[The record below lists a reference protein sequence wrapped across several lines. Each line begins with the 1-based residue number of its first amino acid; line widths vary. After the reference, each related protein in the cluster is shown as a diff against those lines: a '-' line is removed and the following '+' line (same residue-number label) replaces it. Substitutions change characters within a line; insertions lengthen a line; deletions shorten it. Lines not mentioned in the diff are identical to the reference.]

1 MHNDGV
7 ADTETNGKQA
17 AIDAISRA
25 QDALARAVEEL
36 DKLPAL
42 DVHSIHLTAHALNNF
57 LTVSRGVLDLLIPAL
72 CEHPDRQVVLWL
84 EGLSHATDLMAHTVS
99 QLMTNAVSLPTMLRL
114 EDVDV
119 ERLVERACAYYR
131 RTAEQ
136 KGIDR
141 LLGALPEVLRRSP
154 SQLAVL
160 GSGEA
165 RYEEGLAALAADW
178 PGRVAVH
185 AGFDEGLAHRI
196 EAGADVFLMPSRF
209 EPCGLNQM
217 YSLRYGTVPVVH
229 ATGGLDD
236 TVLEFDPVSGRGTGF
251 KFSPHTDEAFGRR
264 RQNARNFAE
273 LAVGAGLGCL
283 RLFADAVFFDPV
295 HEPDG
300 NLVEKDGRQHHGEH
314 AERVRR

>member
-7 ADTETNGKQA
+7 PDTETNGKQA
-17 AIDAISRA
+17 AIDAICRA

-72 CEHPDRQVVLWL
+72 REHPDRQVVLWL

-136 KGIDR
+136 KGIELAFSATPGVPAVRTDR
-141 LLGALPEVLRRSP
+141 VIVAAVLDNLLSNAVKYSPPDRQIWVEVRGERDGVSCAVRDEGPGLSAEEQARLFQPGVRLGATP
-154 SQLAVL
+154 S
-160 GSGEA
+160 GGEPSSG
-165 RYEEGLAALAADW
+165 YGLAIAKRFVDHL
-178 PGRVAVH
+178 GGELTCQST
-185 AGFDEGLAHRI
+185 AGQ
-196 EAGADVFLMPSRF
+196 GATF
-209 EPCGLNQM
+209 
-217 YSLRYGTVPVVH
+217 SLWVPR
-229 ATGGLDD
+229 AR
-236 TVLEFDPVSGRGTGF
+236 S
-251 KFSPHTDEAFGRR
+251 SP
-264 RQNARNFAE
+264 
-273 LAVGAGLGCL
+273 
-283 RLFADAVFFDPV
+283 
-295 HEPDG
+295 
-300 NLVEKDGRQHHGEH
+300 
-314 AERVRR
+314 